1 MILPVSHVKIANDAR
16 NRSVV
21 VVILVRSEPA
31 DHEIA
36 AVKSFEPARL
46 VQTEQLFIIKE
57 FALEEQARGLPQR
70 AKQDPRIGGTNN
82 FRGHLAHWPA
92 LPVTNLALE
101 DLSRAV

>member
-1 MILPVSHVKIANDAR
+1 MFAP
-16 NRSVV
+16 
-21 VVILVRSEPA
+21 
-31 DHEIA
+31 
-36 AVKSFEPARL
+36 RL

-57 FALEEQARGLPQR
+57 FALEKQTRGLPQR

-82 FRGHLAHWPA
+82 FRGYLAHWPA